1 MKSKVRI
8 KVAGGVF
15 RAFFTRIQAPLQATH
30 TVFTRTIHD
39 LHQASLIPGI
49 GHVELES

>member
-15 RAFFTRIQAPLQATH
+15 RAFFTRIQAPPRCLFMANLG
-30 TVFTRTIHD
+30 V
-39 LHQASLIPGI
+39 LPGHSYCI
-49 GHVELES
+49 YSDNP